1 MVHVAGP
8 SAAASRGLGHLSRAF
23 PSRSH
28 ARSHQVEGDDGGRS
42 RVKIRFRGDTFVRQ
56 SATTQAPEQ
65 TGAATVVAEPQQLF
79 ASSTSARLKASSQTV
94 VRQQNDLGSTTAFQ
108 KDRLDLHVRLSQFAF
123 DSGDVQGIS
132 SALEG
137 QTDVLERIFDAASLL
152 SDFSAQLSNEFL
164 GRIHSGLEGL
174 AGANELQR
182 QATGLD
188 LKIRVKSETVR
199 IENTE
204 DGSVVER
211 SIQRIDIRV
220 RFVSLSV
227 SGEVGE
233 AQDPIEADLEGGHG
247 HLRGLGPV
255 KRFDF
260 NGDGQF
266 NFEDIAALADEV
278 IDVTAG

>member
-1 MVHVAGP
+1 M
-8 SAAASRGLGHLSRAF
+8 
-23 PSRSH
+23 
-28 ARSHQVEGDDGGRS
+28 
-42 RVKIRFRGDTFVRQ
+42 
-56 SATTQAPEQ
+56 
-65 TGAATVVAEPQQLF
+65 
-79 ASSTSARLKASSQTV
+79 
-94 VRQQNDLGSTTAFQ
+94 FQ
-108 KDRLDLHVRLSQFAF
+108 KDRLDLHLRLSQVAF
-123 DSGDVQGIS
+123 ESGDVQGIS

-152 SDFSAQLSNEFL
+152 SDFSGQLSNEFL
-164 GRIHSGLEGL
+164 GRIRSGLEGL
-174 AGANELQR
+174 AGANELQS
-182 QATGLD
+182 QATSLD
-188 LKIRVKSETVR
+188 LKIRVKSKTVR
-199 IENTE
+199 VENTE

-211 SIQRIDIRV
+211 SVQRIDIRV

-233 AQDPIEADLEGGHG
+233 SQDPIEAALEGSHG

-260 NGDGQF
+260 NGEGQF